1 VAVARNIVGT
11 VLLGCLL
18 VPLALSSCQLGDA
31 GGSAEPTRP
40 PGTRLDLP
48 KGAIGG
54 IAWLPDGYLY
64 VTWQPNAT
72 TAITDWRVAPGHR
85 GQQVTLPGLAGCNR
99 TEYLLPHR
107 LPDGRLGL
115 SRFCQADNS
124 DQTHS
129 DLVAYD
135 PATGGL
141 EMLAP
146 LGHNAPSGVSWRRD
160 LRSGYISHGS
170 GICDGLAPLTRQG
183 PGSFPNPTTIDGHA
197 WRLDEVFRQ
206 SGTDDCRD
214 QGRAFGPLLTPDE
227 RRLVFLASPQAQ
239 GHGGQTRLD
248 EPRGIYVQ
256 DLPDGQP
263 RALVRGFSD
272 TRGMAMAPDGKH
284 VAIAGR
290 RGSEQGLWLV
300 DLDSGAMRKLTDAQ
314 LHFPTFS
321 PDGRH
326 LAVMYRHGD
335 YENFDTEVRVLNVPT
350 T

>member
-1 VAVARNIVGT
+1 VAGVRDSPGT
-11 VLLGCLL
+11 RLLACLL
-18 VPLALSSCQLGDA
+18 VLLALSACQPRNT
-31 GGSAEPTRP
+31 GGTGEPTQL
-40 PGTRLDLP
+40 PGIRLDLP

-54 IAWLPDGYLY
+54 IAWLPDGYIY

-72 TAITDWRVAPGHR
+72 TAITNWRTVPGQR
-85 GQQVTLPGLAGCNR
+85 GQQVTLPDLTGCNR

-135 PATGGL
+135 PAKGVL
-141 EMLAP
+141 EVLAP
-146 LGHNAPSGVSWRRD
+146 LGHNAPSGVSWRPD
-160 LRSGYISHGS
+160 LQSGYVSHGS

-183 PGSFPNPTTIDGHA
+183 PGSFPNPTTIDGHT

-206 SGTDDCRD
+206 SGADDCHD
-214 QGRAFGPLLTPDE
+214 QGRAFNPLLTPDE
-227 RRLVFLASPQAQ
+227 RRLVFFASPQAQ

-256 DLPDGQP
+256 DLPHGQP

-272 TRGMAMAPDGKH
+272 TAGMAMAPDGKH
-284 VAIAGR
+284 VAVAGR
-290 RGSEQGLWLV
+290 RGHEQGLWLV
-300 DLDSGAMRKLTDAQ
+300 DLDSGGMQKLTDVQQDLPA
-314 LHFPTFS
+314 FS

-326 LAVMYRHGD
+326 LAVMYRHGK
-335 YENFDTEVRVLNVPT
+335 YEDFNTELRVLNVPT
-350 T
+350 N